1 VDVQSHVP
9 FDPDLFAR
17 IATPAER
24 ELYDRLERAGDLSV
38 LWSRKE
44 ALVKRSGYGLAASLS
59 GVETM
64 GEASL
69 VTFVSEEL
77 DAVFSIRIGG
87 VSERNFCRRT
97 RVRMLE
103 LSGGGDMPGRGA
115 DAAGVWQ
122 PRSLPVVIVR

>member
-1 VDVQSHVP
+1 MQSHVP

-38 LWSRKE
+38 LWKE
-44 ALVKRSGYGLAASLS
+44 ALVKRSGYGLAFAVRCRDN
-59 GVETM
+59 GR
-64 GEASL
+64 ASL

-77 DAVFSIRIGG
+77 DAVFSISIGG